1 MNLAKE
7 LPEPVD
13 IKDDDDDDDMKLKA
27 APHGVG

>member
-7 LPEPVD
+7 LPEPVN
-13 IKDDDDDDDMKLKA
+13 IKDDDDDMKLKA